1 MNTNHRPRTARR
13 SLLLALVTS
22 LVAAGG
28 CGAGAELTDSSEG
41 AQTDATPAV
50 WATKRWTDRVAWYKT
65 EQGSHLID
73 YGVFMSLEK
82 SDGSDPLATRAS
94 LERFGFVY
102 PPDEGLGT
110 LTSDKRLPL
119 GVLKDRDEAKKRDFV
134 GFSCATCHT
143 GEIVHEGKRIL
154 VDGGQTFLQFEP
166 FVASLQGSLDA
177 TLSDAAK
184 KARFCQKLG
193 DSPGCE
199 PRLRES
205 KERIDAMR
213 TRNRLTVPDGPG
225 RLDAVSRILNEV
237 FSPKE
242 MGGQVGGEQPVDVQV
257 PVSIPHVWDAPR
269 LSCVQ
274 TNCLSTNS
282 FTRNTGEVLGVFG
295 HSSLVRVGDKLAVT
309 GSPKAEKLYALEKSL
324 ESLESPKWESNF
336 GPLDKTKAKRGEAL
350 FEKTCASCHTE
361 PYKKAPGSL
370 LEETVAGEKRS
381 LWKVTT
387 MPYKEVGTDPR
398 FIQVH
403 GARKVDDPMLNDLFD
418 QSLKL
423 KIGDVYRHD
432 HKGDS
437 PNVVVLNTLYVAA
450 KAKQVVDGIRTVDG
464 KISSLLVL
472 GAVTGTMERTTAAAS
487 TTDPAEIEKIRQ
499 RLEFHRAPAAS
510 VDLAVYRARP
520 LNGIA
525 FTFPYGHNGAWP
537 SLWDMLQPPAM
548 RTKKFV
554 VRPSSFDSEKVGL
567 DISPARAGEKYFELD
582 TTEIANSKEGH
593 AYGTDLSTD
602 EKANLLEYLKS
613 L

>member
-1 MNTNHRPRTARR
+1 MKISQYRRPARR

-28 CGAGAELTDSSEG
+28 CGASAEDADSSEG
-41 AQTDATPAV
+41 AQTAAAPAV
-50 WATKRWTDRVAWYKT
+50 WATESWTDRATWYAT

-73 YGVFMSLEK
+73 YGVFMALERA
-82 SDGSDPLATRAS
+82 DAAGPLATRAS

-102 PPDEGLGT
+102 PPDAGLGT
-110 LTSDKRLPL
+110 LTGDKRLPL
-119 GVLKDRDEAKKRDFV
+119 GVMKDRDEAQKKDFV
-134 GFSCATCHT
+134 GFSCSACHT
-143 GEIVHEGKRIL
+143 GEIVHEGKRIV
-154 VDGGQTFLQFEP
+154 VDGGQTFLQLEP
-166 FVASLQGSLDA
+166 FYESLQKALDA
-177 TLSDAAK
+177 TASDPARK
-184 KARFCQKLG
+184 KRLCETLG
-193 DSPGCE
+193 DASGCE
-199 PRLRES
+199 TRLRES
-205 KERIDAMR
+205 KERIDGLR
-213 TRNRLTVPDGPG
+213 TRNRQKVADGPG

-242 MGGQVGGEQPVDVQV
+242 MGGQLGGEKPVEVQV

-295 HSSLVRVGDKLAVT
+295 HSSLARVDGKIVVT
-309 GSPKAEKLYALEKSL
+309 GSPKAENLYALEKSL
-324 ESLESPKWESNF
+324 ESLASPKWESNF
-336 GPLDKTKAKRGEAL
+336 GPLDKAKVKRGEAL

-361 PYKKAPGSL
+361 PYKKAPGSFI
-370 LEETVAGEKRS
+370 EEKVAGQTRS

-387 MPYKEVGTDPR
+387 MPYQKVGTDPR

-403 GARKVDDPMLNDLFD
+403 GARKVDDPTLNDLFD

-423 KIGDVYRHD
+423 KIGDVYRYEHA
-432 HKGDS
+432 GS
-437 PNVVVLNTLYVAA
+437 APSAAVLETLYVAA
-450 KAKQVVDGIRTVDG
+450 KAKQVFDGIRTIDG

-472 GAVTGTMERTTAAAS
+472 GAVTGTMERTTAAQH
-487 TTDPAEIEKIRQ
+487 TTDPLEVERTRQ
-499 RLEFHRAPAAS
+499 KLEFNRAPAAS
-510 VDLAVYRARP
+510 VDVAVYRARP

-537 SLWDMLQPPAM
+537 SLWDVLQPPAL

-554 VRPSSFDSEKVGL
+554 VRPSSFDAEKVGL
-567 DISPARAGEKYFELD
+567 DIAPAKAGETLFELD
-582 TTEIANSKEGH
+582 TSKVANSKEGH
-593 AYGTDLSTD
+593 SFGTDLGD
-602 EKANLLEYLKS
+602 ADKASLLEYLKS